1 MRKIWQTVSA
11 GWRADNAIG
20 QTIIDGEPAEL

>member
-1 MRKIWQTVSA
+1 VQYFETPLV
-11 GWRADNAIG
+11 ADNAIG